1 MDRILAKI
9 GLAAC
14 MTLAVGTAQAVPV
27 TYVGHLSGLNEAT
40 PNASPGTGFAVVT
53 IDTDADLLSVNVT
66 FSGLTSP
73 TTASHIHC
81 CTANP
86 FSFPAV
92 SPATHTPSFD
102 GFPLGVTS
110 GSYDRDFA
118 TTDPATWNPDF
129 IAANGGTTDG
139 AETAFAAGL
148 SQGRAYIN
156 IHTTEFRAGEILAF
170 LTPIPEPATLAL
182 FAAGLLGLG
191 ATRRLRSRGT

>member
-1 MDRILAKI
+1 MNRILARI

-14 MTLAVGTAQAVPV
+14 MSLAVDAAQAVPV

-40 PNASPGTGFAVVT
+40 PNASPGTGFALVT
-53 IDTDADLLSVNVT
+53 IDTDADLLSVSAT
-66 FSGLTSP
+66 FSGLTSA

-92 SPATHTPSFD
+92 SPATHTPSFA

-110 GSYDRDFA
+110 GSYDMDFD
-118 TTDPATWNPDF
+118 TTNADTWNASF
-129 IAANGGTTDG
+129 VAANGSPAG
-139 AETAFAAGL
+139 AEAAFALGL
-148 SQGRAYIN
+148 AQGKAYIN
-156 IHTTEFRAGEILAF
+156 IHTTDFAGGEILAF

-182 FAAGLLGLG
+182 LAAGLLGIG
-191 ATRRLRSRGT
+191 ATRRLRSLRT